1 MPSKKEIVTQAYL
14 KRKLTA
20 IFSADVAGY
29 SRLMEA
35 DEETTVRT
43 LTHFR
48 EILAASIRKHGGS
61 VVDSPGD
68 NLLAQFTSVVNAV
81 QCAVAVQKELAACNA
96 ALTASRR
103 MRFRIGI
110 NIGDVIQEKDRIYGD
125 GVNIAARLEGLA
137 EPGGICISRAVFDHI
152 EGKLPYA
159 YASLGDRTVKN
170 IVKPVGVYRV
180 LMDAEGP
187 DPKLLTPPKE
197 GTLRPRPVLWGVV
210 VVMAIVVVV
219 AAWQSQG
226 WWTKPNSVPVQ
237 KQTTGLQGKPF
248 IAVLPFDNMSDDP
261 EQEYFSDGM
270 TEEIITRLSTNPGI
284 FVIARNSTFF
294 YKGKATPIQ
303 QIGQELNA
311 RYVVEGSVRKAGNR
325 VRVTAQLIDATTE
338 SHIWANTYESEFKD
352 IFNLQDEIAQ
362 QVVAALNIKSREAEQ
377 ARAWRVPT
385 ENLTAYDT
393 LLRGVSH
400 FLRLTVAENALAKSN
415 FKKAVALDPE
425 YATAYVLLGYTHL
438 MDYVFGINRDF
449 QTLEQAAGL
458 ARKALS
464 LDEASF
470 IAHALL
476 ADVYRTEGQYEQA
489 VLQAERALTLNP
501 NDPTAYRGLGNA
513 LNSLGRSGEAVEAL
527 QQAMRLDPHHAVYYS
542 SDLAAAYRHLG
553 KYEQAVTALKE
564 ALSRNPGWVPA
575 YFELAMNYM
584 MAWSVAQSRDPAL
597 LDQALEMTERLL
609 AMDTYS
615 LYGHF
620 ALPLVDLYKK
630 QPDKALADAER
641 LIALAPD
648 SADSYALK
656 AAVLISVGRGEDAT
670 GMMDKAMQLNPDP
683 PAWYLNTLATA
694 YTLTGREEEAIITH
708 KRVLESSPSHADAYN
723 ARLELTLLY
732 IGLDQENAARAE
744 AQELLKLMPDFSV
757 EIWGQRNPNINQ
769 KQVEQGIA
777 GLRSAGLN

>member
-1 MPSKKEIVTQAYL
+1 MKEAHL
-14 KRKLTA
+14 KRRLTA

-43 LTHFR
+43 LTHYR
-48 EILAASIRKHGGS
+48 EILADSIQKHGGS

-81 QCAVAVQKELAACNA
+81 QCAKAVQKEIAACNA
-96 ALTASRR
+96 ARTESRR
-103 MRFRIGI
+103 MQFRIGI
-110 NIGDVIQEKDRIYGD
+110 NVGDVIQEKDRIYGD

-137 EPGGICISRAVFDHI
+137 EPGGICISRAVFEHI

-159 YASLGDRTVKN
+159 YAFLGNRTVKN
-170 IVKPVGVYRV
+170 IVKPVGIYRV
-180 LMDAEGP
+180 LLEAEGP
-187 DPKLLTPPKE
+187 DPRPPAPVRD
-197 GTLRPRPVLWGVV
+197 GALRPRPVLWGVV
-210 VVMAIVVVV
+210 VVVAIAVVV
-219 AAWQSQG
+219 AAWQYQG
-226 WWTKPNSVPVQ
+226 WWTKPNSVPGQ

-248 IAVLPFDNMSDDP
+248 VAVLPFDNMSDDP

-294 YKGKATPIQ
+294 YKDKSIPIR
-303 QIGQELNA
+303 QIGQELSA
-311 RYVVEGSVRKAGNR
+311 RYVVEGSVRKAGTR

-338 SHIWANTYESEFKD
+338 GHIWANTYEGEFKD

-425 YATAYVLLGYTHL
+425 YATAYVMLGYTHL
-438 MDYVFGINRDF
+438 MDFVFNTNRDI
-449 QTLEQAAGL
+449 QKLEQAAGL

-464 LDEASF
+464 LDEDSF
-470 IAHALL
+470 LSHALL
-476 ADVYRTEGQYEQA
+476 ADIYRTEGRYEQA
-489 VLQAERALTLNP
+489 VLKARRALALNP

-553 KYEQAVTALKE
+553 KYDQAVTTLKE
-564 ALSRNPGWVPA
+564 ALTRNPDWFPT
-575 YFELAMNYM
+575 YFELVMNYM
-584 MAWSVAQSRDPAL
+584 MVWSVAQRRDPTL
-597 LDQALEMTERLL
+597 LDQASDMTERMLM
-609 AMDTYS
+609 MDAYS

-620 ALPLVDLYKK
+620 ALPLVDLYQK

-641 LIALAPD
+641 LIDLAPD
-648 SADSYALK
+648 SADSYAIK
-656 AAVLISVGRGEDAT
+656 AAVLISMGRGEDAA
-670 GMMDKAMQLNPDP
+670 GIMAKAMQLNPDP
-683 PAWYLNTLATA
+683 PAWYLNTLATI
-694 YTLTGREEEAIITH
+694 YTLTGNEEEAIIAH
-708 KRVLESSPSHADAYN
+708 KRVLESSPSHADAFN

-732 IGLDQENAARAE
+732 VGLDQEKAARAE
-744 AQELLKLMPDFSV
+744 AKELLKLEPGFSV

-769 KQVEQGIA
+769 KQVAQGMA
-777 GLRSAGLN
+777 GLRRAGLN